1 MDKEVMFS
9 ILGFLVLV
17 SGTILVFNE
26 NNFTN
31 GLIKLAI
38 TFCIF
43 GILMYLMIREKSK
56 RVIGE

>member
-31 GLIKLAI
+31 GLVKLVA
-38 TFCIF
+38 TFSVF
-43 GILMYLMIREKSK
+43 GILMYLMIRGKSK

>member
-1 MDKEVMFS
+1 
-9 ILGFLVLV
+9 VLV

-43 GILMYLMIREKSK
+43 GILMYLMIREKSR